1 MNDVALVMKGHPEI
15 AKLRIEVYA
24 PGVPKAETQKR
35 ADALR
40 DFLISKGVDGGR
52 IEAVGQGAGAS
63 RIDFNV
69 TVGEA
74 PKPPRSARPTGHPG
88 GTCPGSACPN
98 GTCPGGTRCQA
109 RHDAPCA
116 RTDGARQGL
125 MRRI

>member
-15 AKLRIEVYA
+15 RKLRVEVYA

-35 ADALR
+35 ADAVR

-52 IEAVGQGAGAS
+52 IEAVGQGAGAA

-74 PKPPRSARPTGHPG
+74 PEPRRSAGLA
-88 GTCPGSACPN
+88 GTPD
-98 GTCPGGTRCQA
+98 TR
-109 RHDAPCA
+109 
-116 RTDGARQGL
+116 ARQPPLPRPATTPPAPGAAVPGKS
-125 MRRI
+125 